1 MVHTKLPHEMATSME
16 RIHVQ
21 EVYEQI
27 APHFA
32 DLKQKAW
39 PKVKHFLKSLE
50 PGSLVADVGCGNGRY
65 LRINNSIYKIG
76 SDVCQPLVQHANHQ
90 GHEVMTADNLH
101 LPYRDGIFDAVI
113 SIGVIHHFSS
123 HSRRVQALKEL
134 TRVLSP
140 GGKLMVYVWAFE
152 QKHRR
157 FESQDVLVPWHKP
170 CHPSHRT
177 YRGSSSDID
186 HSSNSSVSDDD
197 TSSLSSFTHC
207 QDSPPDDLAGFSNR
221 IKSLEDFRQPSDDV
235 FEIEDEGRLRSSRSG
250 CSLDQLTLVQECRR
264 LEACLK
270 ELSEKQIST
279 SELNLSKDTVPM
291 LPSSKFN
298 YRKKSHAEVKTSDA
312 EATFRPTKNISAS
325 LSTCQLDRVPCYL
338 PCTTTGSASETPK
351 HLPLGHIDSSTK
363 HISHI
368 SKHNCS
374 HHLTEHAS
382 VRLNIFQKL
391 RLSFQGFMSRR
402 DEKSLHQDGSSTCPK
417 NSSDIPEF
425 FAVREFPMSSLR
437 PEQPTQNGQGYSSQN
452 GVKLRM
458 KRNISDMSDCMK
470 LAGKDK
476 QKECFLKSRSPSARS
491 LPLELDTAAAAR
503 SSYSRP
509 RVKSLGSQHQESGK
523 TADKSIKKGCERLK
537 LKQNGL
543 QKGQSRS
550 QGDLFQMKMRKNK
563 KSEAT
568 LAAASSHSIDYN
580 DLDQPVAA
588 AQGRG
593 SSRPV
598 LEETISDNCLPSPGS
613 TGQTLSNTDLCRFYH
628 VFKEGELVDIVK
640 DNIEDLHII
649 DTYFDHA
656 NWCLI
661 AEKVKLW
668 KI

>member
-39 PKVKHFLKSLE
+39 PKVKHFLKNLE

-65 LRINNSIYKIG
+65 LRINSSIYKIG
-76 SDVCQPLVQHANHQ
+76 SDVCQPLVQHANRQ
-90 GHEVMTADNLH
+90 GHEVITADNLH
-101 LPYRDGIFDAVI
+101 LPYRDGIFDAVV

-123 HSRRVQALKEL
+123 HNRRVQALKEL

-207 QDSPPDDLAGFSNR
+207 QDSPPDDLSGFSNR

-235 FEIEDEGRLRSSRSG
+235 FEMEDEGRLQSSRSG

-279 SELNLSKDTVPM
+279 SELNLSKGTVPM
-291 LPSSKFN
+291 LFN
-298 YRKKSHAEVKTSDA
+298 YRTKSHAGVETSDA
-312 EATFRPTKNISAS
+312 EATFHPPKDVSDS
-325 LSTCQLDRVPCYL
+325 LSPCQFDRVPCYL
-338 PCTTTGSASETPK
+338 PCTTSRSASETPK
-351 HLPLGHIDSSTK
+351 RLQLGHIDSATK

-368 SKHNCS
+368 SKYNCS
-374 HHLTEHAS
+374 HHMTEHAS

-391 RLSFQGFMSRR
+391 RLSFQGFMSKK
-402 DEKSLHQDGSSTCPK
+402 DEKNCLQDSSSVCPK
-417 NSSDIPEF
+417 CSSDLPEF

-437 PEQPTQNGQGYSSQN
+437 PEQPEQNGQGYTSQN

-458 KRNISDMSDCMK
+458 KRNISDMSECMK
-470 LAGKDK
+470 LTKKDK

-491 LPLELDTAAAAR
+491 LPLELDSADATHS

-509 RVKSLGSQHQESGK
+509 RVKSLGSQHQETCVK
-523 TADKSIKKGCERLK
+523 TSDKITKKGCEKMKLK
-537 LKQNGL
+537 LNGL

-568 LAAASSHSIDYN
+568 LAAAPSHSIDYN
-580 DLDQPVAA
+580 DLDQPVAST
-588 AQGRG
+588 QGRG
-593 SSRPV
+593 SSRQV
-598 LEETISDNCLPSPGS
+598 SEGTSSDSCLPSPGS
-613 TGQTLSNTDLCRFYH
+613 SSQTPTNTDLCRFYH

-656 NWCLI
+656 NWCLV
-661 AEKVKLW
+661 AEKVKIW